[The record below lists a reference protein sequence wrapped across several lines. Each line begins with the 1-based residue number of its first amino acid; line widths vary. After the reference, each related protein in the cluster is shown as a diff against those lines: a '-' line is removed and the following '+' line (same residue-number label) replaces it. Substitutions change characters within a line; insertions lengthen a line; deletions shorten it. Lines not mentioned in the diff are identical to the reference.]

1 MVRIS
6 ANLSDPYS
14 IFVTTTGDIYVDA
27 FKTTDISGVNKCNLN
42 STSGIPIMYTCG
54 RCFDLFV
61 DINDILYCALRDSHL
76 VVSKS
81 LCRNSNA
88 WTVVAGTGINGSTS
102 DMLDTPRGIFIDIN
116 FDLYVA
122 DRLNHRV
129 QLFRPGQ
136 THGTTVAGNTSSNVT
151 ITLNEP
157 TGVVLDA
164 DNYLFIVDFG
174 NNRIVRSGPNGF
186 RCIIGCYSTGQGSN
200 QLSQPIFLRFDSHG
214 NIFVTD
220 NGNNRTQKFLLLTDT
235 CSKSNTIIFIS
246 YGPFQREEISLVA
259 RTE

>member
-1 MVRIS
+1 
-6 ANLSDPYS
+6 
-14 IFVTTTGDIYVDA
+14 
-27 FKTTDISGVNKCNLN
+27 
-42 STSGIPIMYTCG
+42 MYTCG
-54 RCFDLFV
+54 RCWDLFV
-61 DINDILYCALRDSHL
+61 DINDTLYCVMMDSHL

-81 LCRNSNA
+81 LCHNSNA
-88 WTVVAGTGINGSTS
+88 WTVVAGTGTSGPTS
-102 DMLDTPRGIFIDIN
+102 DMLNKPRGIFVNTN

-122 DRLNHRV
+122 DRMNHRI

-164 DNYLFIVDFG
+164 DNHLFIVDSV

-186 RCIIGCYSTGQGSN
+186 RCIIGCNGTGQGSN
-200 QLSQPIFLRFDSHG
+200 QLHHPISLRFDSHG

-220 NGNNRTQKFLLLTDT
+220 FGNNRTQKFLLLTDT
-235 CSKSNTIIFIS
+235 CSKSCTIIFIS
-246 YGPFQREEISLVA
+246 NDPFQREGISFVA
-259 RTE
+259 STE